1 MVKWAEAERTGIPCA
16 LGLAVNGKSAGEI
29 ARELGIAESSLTLKD
44 MSAQWPSV
52 DKKILDALTFALK
65 GKSIQQIVV
74 ETGVPAASLYSIR
87 KHGPYEHRNRSR
99 DGRARTMSAPRAESG
114 ISKTLA
120 RQKPNSQSLDVMEM
134 DSDLRE
140 MARRSYGYGR
150 WDAPYWFIGPEQG
163 QGDEDLTTRLKAWI
177 HFGKRELDDCR
188 DFHLRI
194 GEQRWHGDA
203 PQLQPTWRRL
213 MLLFMNFLGRPDDDA
228 SLLKYQRDE
237 WGRLNGE
244 TCVIELAGLA
254 AKSYK
259 VPRDRTSFRQ
269 ERIKFIR
276 DKMLLQ
282 KPKLVVMY
290 GVAEKRHWEAI
301 TEQRFPPENILIL
314 GQTVVAQLLH
324 PMAHGQR
331 APDSYWKE
339 WGNDLAGLGGE

>member
-1 MVKWAEAERTGIPCA
+1 MNR
-16 LGLAVNGKSAGEI
+16 KSVGEI
-29 ARELGIAESSLTLKD
+29 ASELGIAESSLTSED
-44 MSAQWPSV
+44 MSAQWPGV
-52 DKKILDALTFALK
+52 DKKILDALTLALK
-65 GKSIQQIVV
+65 RKSIQQIVV
-74 ETGVPAASLYSIR
+74 ETGIPASSLYSIR
-87 KHGPYEHRNRSR
+87 KHGPYEHRNRNR
-99 DGRARTMSAPRAESG
+99 DGRNRTRSVPEAKG
-114 ISKTLA
+114 GVSKTPA
-120 RQKPNSQSLDVMEM
+120 RQKPPSPSPDDMEM

-203 PQLQPTWRRL
+203 LQLQPTWRRL
-213 MLLFMNFLGRPDDDA
+213 MLLFMSFLGRPADDA

-237 WGRLNGE
+237 WGRLSGE

-276 DKMLLQ
+276 EKTLLQ
-282 KPKLVVMY
+282 KPKLLVMY
-290 GVAEKRHWEAI
+290 GIAEKRHWEAT
-301 TEQRFPPENILIL
+301 TEQRFPPENILML
-314 GQTVVAQLLH
+314 GKTVVAQPLH
-324 PMAHGQR
+324 PMAYGQR
-331 APDSYWKE
+331 APDPYWKE
-339 WGNDLAGLGGE
+339 WGERLRRLRQLWDHID